1 MNSTVK
7 RGLDIVMGAVVPITI
22 LNTLNEPL
30 GTVTTYVIAALVPVA
45 WVFMDLLFIT
55 ERFNFITSYIGAFA
69 IIKGVL
75 AFFCS
80 SMAFS
85 LS

>member
-45 WVFMDLLFIT
+45 
-55 ERFNFITSYIGAFA
+55 
-69 IIKGVL
+69 
-75 AFFCS
+75 
-80 SMAFS
+80 
-85 LS
+85 